1 MKRLIPIIAL
11 LLSCGEMESEVN
23 PLVGEWVFV
32 EQDNERLITAL
43 AHHYGSRDLAAE
55 TVREIPTTLNNYV
68 LKFNADLTYSDS
80 FGADGTWSATQTDV
94 TMSENYDILAMPY
107 VIMDSELVLSLRR
120 LEMLILLYK
129 NLGDDK
135 YSEIATVYRTAM
147 PYFIDTP
154 LVRLT
159 FRRQ

>member
-11 LLSCGEMESEVN
+11 LLSCGKMESEVN

-32 EQDNERLITAL
+32 QQDNEILINVL

-55 TVREIPTTLNNYV
+55 TVSEMPTTLDNYV
-68 LKFNADLTYSDS
+68 LQFNADLTYSDS
-80 FGADGTWSATQTDV
+80 FGADGTWSATQNDL
-94 TMSENYDILAMPY
+94 TMTENYDILVMRY
-107 VIMDSELVLSLRR
+107 VIMESELVLFLGRV
-120 LEMLILLYK
+120 EMLILLYK

-135 YSEIATVYRTAM
+135 YTEIATVYRTAM
-147 PYFIDTP
+147 PYFTDAP
-154 LVRLT
+154 LVKLT